1 MSTSQLL
8 DKLLNNIEEE
18 ASTVDPWETAS
29 SRSTIRGIG
38 SWSGKG
44 IMAVGRSLING
55 VNYVNERVALAR
67 IASAQSTLQQKVGWR
82 IGQHAP
88 LVEKAYQDMLE
99 YQRCANVAP
108 MMSVGLTLSDRR
120 RKDQVYILGQ

>member
-8 DKLLNNIEEE
+8 DRLLSNIEEE

-38 SWSGKG
+38 SLSGKG
-44 IMAVGRSLING
+44 IMAIGRTLING

-67 IASAQSTLQQKVGWR
+67 IASAQSTLQR
-82 IGQHAP
+82 QHAP
-88 LVEKAYQDMLE
+88 LMEKAYQDMLE
-99 YQRCANVAP
+99 YQR
-108 MMSVGLTLSDRR
+108 
-120 RKDQVYILGQ
+120 